1 MRPLRDSSSRHNSL
15 AGRRRQ
21 SIGGSLL
28 PKNGEDMTPQ
38 KAERSLLESTTASYS
53 SSSVGR
59 GSYVSRR
66 QSFGGDSP
74 AGEAPIRDRRA
85 MLEAWRQARQ
95 GNGNEQPAEVDTKK
109 RPRNDPPLP
118 PSHSMTPSG
127 RKLQRTQYSQEEA
140 FSHSSGM
147 AFYDDDVENQSH
159 GSSLLTSRTPIGKRR
174 GLGSARRSLLGRNI
188 APSVGKIDAMHR
200 TDSKACFLDQFLSRS
215 IPVR

>member
-21 SIGGSLL
+21 SVGGALL
-28 PKNGEDMTPQ
+28 PTNGEATTPQ
-38 KAERSLLESTTASYS
+38 KVGRSLLESTTASY

-74 AGEAPIRDRRA
+74 AGETPIRDRRA

-95 GNGNEQPAEVDTKK
+95 GNGNEQTADVDTKK
-109 RPRNDPPLP
+109 RPRTDPPLP
-118 PSHSMTPSG
+118 PSHSMTPNG
-127 RKLQRTQYSQEEA
+127 RKLQRTQYSQDEA

-147 AFYDDDVENQSH
+147 AFYDDDVENQSQ

-188 APSVGKIDAMHR
+188 VPSVGKLHAVYR
-200 TDSKACFLDQFLSRS
+200 LDGVLRVGVPHVQSL
-215 IPVR
+215 